1 MDFRPC
7 VRKHLSTLRLDHQ
20 TEIVEELAQHLEDVY
35 QEATDSGLDHSAA
48 LARAV
53 DALPAAAGE
62 LARAVVEARDAPP
75 TRIVERIRDALDDP
89 GPASTRMSILS
100 DLRRDVRYG
109 VRTLAREPGLTAAVA
124 VTLALGIG
132 GASAVFSAVDAALLR
147 DPPVTEPDRV
157 VGVFSVWAARA
168 TARPQGGD
176 QLGSSSYPDYVDER
190 DSGALQG
197 LAAFAEIGLAFET
210 NGATE
215 PVQAAI
221 VSGNYFD
228 VLGVRPAVG
237 RMFAA
242 NEDRSG
248 FPTRVV
254 VLSHRMWQQRMGG
267 DPAIVG
273 RSIRLNGAAYTVV
286 GVAPRGF
293 DGVELGI
300 GIDRRAK

>member
-35 QEATDSGLDHSAA
+35 QEATDTGLDHSAA

-75 TRIVERIRDALDDP
+75 ARIVGRIRDALDDP

-132 GASAVFSAVDAALLR
+132 GASAVFSAIDAGTPEGSAG
-147 DPPVTEPDRV
+147 DR
-157 VGVFSVWAARA
+157 A
-168 TARPQGGD
+168 
-176 QLGSSSYPDYVDER
+176 GSSRRRV
-190 DSGALQG
+190 
-197 LAAFAEIGLAFET
+197 
-210 NGATE
+210 
-215 PVQAAI
+215 
-221 VSGNYFD
+221 
-228 VLGVRPAVG
+228 PACG
-237 RMFAA
+237 
-242 NEDRSG
+242 
-248 FPTRVV
+248 
-254 VLSHRMWQQRMGG
+254 
-267 DPAIVG
+267 
-273 RSIRLNGAAYTVV
+273 
-286 GVAPRGF
+286 PRA
-293 DGVELGI
+293 
-300 GIDRRAK
+300 RR